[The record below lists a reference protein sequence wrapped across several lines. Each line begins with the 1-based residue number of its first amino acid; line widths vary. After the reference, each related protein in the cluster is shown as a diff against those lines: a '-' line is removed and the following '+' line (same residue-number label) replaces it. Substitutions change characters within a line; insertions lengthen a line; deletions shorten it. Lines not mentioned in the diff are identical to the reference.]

1 MVAMSDYQTER
12 LLLERCTITEI
23 SQILRAASKFPNS
36 LNKVIKKL
44 MEVIEPAETGM
55 IFLWNDST
63 GLLRPYALVGYEQ
76 EVFKKVGLQMGESL
90 PGKVFALGHTILYN
104 SQAEITKAVDN
115 LRPANLDL
123 WQQALGMDYLP
134 KNILAAPIT
143 SRNQKHGV
151 LVLEILDKPTDFTE
165 QDFGFIQLIADLVSL
180 GMEKNRLGLKDTA
193 FHDGEQIRTEWV
205 ETLSHELSMPLTAI
219 KGYATALLLDEVE
232 WSLMKRQ
239 EFLQLIE
246 AECNQ
251 METLLSD
258 FLNSTFSDMDQFYLE
273 PQSLQLSQIAHKI
286 AEEIERRTDKHHL
299 IVDFPSNLPI
309 VHADPRWIKQ
319 VFRNLLDNAIKY
331 SPEGGLIV
339 IRGEV
344 RSTDVVI
351 SISDQGIGM
360 PPEDLILIFDKYE
373 RGKSLEGTQIPG
385 TGLGLPIARSIVE
398 AHGGHIWVDSRI
410 NQGSTLSFSL
420 PHEGLY
426 EIEFGDR
433 NEPGTYSDR

>member
-1 MVAMSDYQTER
+1 MPDYQIER
-12 LLLERCTITEI
+12 FLRERCAITESI
-23 SQILRAASKFPNS
+23 QILSAATKLPSS
-36 LNKVIKKL
+36 LNAVIAKI
-44 MEVIEPAETGM
+44 MEVIEPAETG
-55 IFLWNDST
+55 IVLLWDDSN
-63 GLLRPYALVGYEQ
+63 GLLRPYAVVGYELG
-76 EVFKKVGLQMGESL
+76 VFKEVGLQMGESL
-90 PGKVFALGHTILYN
+90 PGKVFAMGQARLYT
-104 SQAEITKAVDN
+104 STVEIAKAVDN
-115 LRPANLDL
+115 LRPANLDH
-123 WQQALGMDYLP
+123 WQQALGKDYLP

-143 SRNQKHGV
+143 TSNQKHGV
-151 LVLEILDKPTDFTE
+151 LVLEILDEPTEFTE
-165 QDFGFIQLIADLVSL
+165 QDLAFIQLIADLVSL
-180 GMEKNRLGLKDTA
+180 RLEKNRLDLATTA
-193 FHDGEQIRTEWV
+193 SQAGEQIRTDWV

-246 AECNQ
+246 AECDQ

-286 AEEIERRTDKHHL
+286 AEEMERRTDKHQL
-299 IVDFPSNLPI
+299 IVDFPSNLPM
-309 VHADPRWIKQ
+309 VQADPRWIKQ

-360 PPEDLILIFDKYE
+360 PPEDLIPIFDKYE
-373 RGKSLEGTQIPG
+373 RAKSLEGAQIPG

-420 PHEGLY
+420 PHKGFY